1 MYQALKTEM
10 ENMSL
15 ISKNSMS
22 SKVTQVHTSRGRKEG
37 GLELIPNPEIEKKK
51 DHFPTCNSQKLEHR
65 RLSMSINGNTEDRQW
80 VPQRDTPCPIDTCIT
95 SHNNCHLPLL
105 FWYLAPTS
113 RPGTGKFL
121 IRLAE

>member
-51 DHFPTCNSQKLEHR
+51 KRSFSY
-65 RLSMSINGNTEDRQW
+65 M
-80 VPQRDTPCPIDTCIT
+80 
-95 SHNNCHLPLL
+95 
-105 FWYLAPTS
+105 
-113 RPGTGKFL
+113 
-121 IRLAE
+121 

>member
-51 DHFPTCNSQKLEHR
+51 DNFPTCNSQKLEHR

-80 VPQRDTPCPIDTCIT
+80 V
-95 SHNNCHLPLL
+95 S
-105 FWYLAPTS
+105 
-113 RPGTGKFL
+113 
-121 IRLAE
+121 